1 MLSVTVGSCGIITQK
16 KYESEVEMN
25 PQLLEHCKKFL
36 LCSVSCPGLPSFG
49 YFQELQ
55 NTIACT
61 GCQKT
66 HFYLR
71 KIEKKKTVGSR
82 SGNASLVSTTSD
94 EVFSIGS
101 DDCSGSSQ
109 NQYFCPI
116 CYVYRF
122 CNVHTFQNHDG
133 SEIHY
138 IFKEKGSGGGIL
150 YQSSPIIERI
160 SDSRSI

>member
-25 PQLLEHCKKFL
+25 PQLVEHCKKFL

-101 DDCSGSSQ
+101 DDCS
-109 NQYFCPI
+109 
-116 CYVYRF
+116 
-122 CNVHTFQNHDG
+122 
-133 SEIHY
+133 EIHY